1 MSDPIITLLR
11 HDRDCATQ
19 RSSAVSS
26 ACNCGIGPALIF
38 YRDILAR
45 LEKAEGERDQLKDEL
60 RIYKEMQIQSRKS
73 GIVPMEEKP

>member
-1 MSDPIITLLR
+1 
-11 HDRDCATQ
+11 
-19 RSSAVSS
+19 
-26 ACNCGIGPALIF
+26 
-38 YRDILAR
+38 